1 MAYQVKII
9 YPKEEA
15 AEGGKLTE
23 RTLSEFVEELE
34 TAGVIAQYEALL
46 TRGYS
51 IAATFLPPEL
61 DEAGAESDPFAIAG
75 KLDLAGIPYKATL
88 KLKAAGTYEAMAK
101 VAKMIEAAGFDYDI
115 SVKLKIRETSPVD
128 FEKEGTWFDDEY
140 AKYTVL
146 PRAAVQDIAELKSL
160 YDQLFEDHQKVTIAI
175 KAKVPKDDD
184 DSFANQLAVYPDD
197 TLVTLKLSDADVYD
211 EE

>member
-23 RTLSEFVEELE
+23 RTLSEYVQELE
-34 TAGVIAQYEALL
+34 TADVLTQYEQLQ

-51 IAATFLPPEL
+51 ITATFQPPEE
-61 DEAGAESDPFAIAG
+61 DATGEDNDPFAIAG
-75 KLDLAGIPYKATL
+75 RLELAGIPYRATL
-88 KLKAAGTYEAMAK
+88 KLKAAGPYENMAK
-101 VAKMIEAAGFDYDI
+101 LVKLIEAAGFDYDI

-128 FEKEGTWFDDEY
+128 FEKEGTWFDKEY

-146 PRAAVQDIAELKSL
+146 PKAAVQDIAELRSL
-160 YDQLFEDHQKVTIAI
+160 YDQLVEEHQKVSITI

-184 DSFANQLAVYPDD
+184 DSFANQLAAYPAD
-197 TLVTLKLSDADVYD
+197 TLIVFKLSDAELYD

>member
-15 AEGGKLTE
+15 AENNKLTE
-23 RTLSEFVEELE
+23 RTFSEFVEELE
-34 TAGVIAQYEALL
+34 TADVIAQYEQLL

-51 IAATFLPPEL
+51 IATSFFPPEL
-61 DEAGAESDPFAIAG
+61 DDNGGQSNPFEIAG

-88 KLKAAGTYEAMAK
+88 KLKAAGSYESMLR
-101 VAKMIEAAGFDYDI
+101 VAKMIENAGFDYDI

-146 PRAAVQDIAELKSL
+146 PKATVQDIAELKSL
-160 YDQLFEDHQKVTIAI
+160 YDQLFEDHQRVNITI

-197 TLVTLKLSDADVYD
+197 TLITFKLTDADVTG
-211 EE
+211 EA